1 MARHTFKFRGGED
14 LTTMGACWFVSYCYY
29 KKLNPS
35 HLNWR
40 KPSTYA
46 NRISVFNRTCNLHKY
61 YLERVLEMDLTNLN
75 KNRIELNGI
84 RVKEMV
90 RELLSNWDLSP

>member
-1 MARHTFKFRGGED
+1 MARHTFTFQGGED

-29 KKLNPS
+29 KKIKPG

-46 NRISVFNRTCNLHKY
+46 NRISVFTRTQNLHKY
-61 YLERVLEMDLTNLN
+61 YLERILEMDVSNLN
-75 KNRIELNGI
+75 KNRIDLNGI
-84 RVKEMV
+84 RVKEMA
-90 RELLSNWDLSP
+90 RELLENW